1 MIIYLTL
8 MEYNVK
14 ASILYLLCPRDFMS
28 QARHF
33 CHVAV
38 FSFHVVMSCC
48 MSLSPRRYLLSC
60 GLDFQSHLSV

>member
-1 MIIYLTL
+1 MKIL

-28 QARHF
+28 QGRYF
-33 CHVAV
+33 CHVVV

-48 MSLSPRRYLLSC
+48 PCHLDFFLLSC
-60 GLDFQSHLSV
+60 GLDFQSQLGV